1 MLTSVKNIVLIPS
14 LLFLSFSAGLALA
27 QENTVSAN
35 ARTLN
40 KQEVLDLIS
49 NKKIIYPTAKAAA
62 MSSATEGRL
71 ETTFTK
77 TEESGG
83 TLIAYSKASSSS
95 GKWSVDDN
103 AKLVR
108 QYDNFKWGDKP
119 FRASIVE
126 KNGKYFVRFGASEDH
141 EIVAIE

>member
-1 MLTSVKNIVLIPS
+1 MLTAMRNIVLVPS
-14 LLFLSFSAGLALA
+14 FLLLSVSAGLALA
-27 QENTVSAN
+27 QENTVSEN

-49 NKKIIYPTAKAAA
+49 NKRIIYPTAKPAL
-62 MSSATEGRL
+62 MSSATEARL

-83 TLIAYSKASSSS
+83 TFTAYARGSSSS
-95 GKWSVDDN
+95 GKWSVDEN
-103 AKLVR
+103 ARLVR
-108 QYDNFKWGDKP
+108 QYENIRWGDKP
-119 FRASIVE
+119 YRVSVVE

-141 EIVAIE
+141 EIVTIE